1 MAHLLEVIACSVAD
15 AVAAEVGGAHRI
27 EIVRDLELGGLTPSV
42 DLVRQ
47 IRAAVSIPL
56 RVMLRENPG
65 FEIGTDVELDKL
77 RRAAIEFAEIG
88 SGGFVLGFLRGGKL
102 DLTSADAILSA
113 APGLKATFHR
123 AFEQVADRAHA
134 IQVIKAS
141 GRFDRILASG
151 SGATLQEYGRQ
162 AAPEIT
168 IVAGGA
174 LDAEVIRHLVE
185 TTEIREFHV
194 GRAARGRGSIAEP
207 VDAERVRQ
215 LVALLG

>member
-1 MAHLLEVIACSVAD
+1 MARFLEVIACSVAD
-15 AVAAEVGGAHRI
+15 AVAAEAGGAHRL
-27 EIVRDLELGGLTPSV
+27 EIVCDLELGGLTPPV

-65 FEIGTDVELDKL
+65 FEIGGDAELGKL

-102 DLTSADAILSA
+102 DLTTAEAILSA

-134 IQVIKAS
+134 IQAIKAS
-141 GRFDRILASG
+141 GRFDRILTSG
-151 SGATLQEYGRQ
+151 SGATLQQYARQ
-162 AAPEIT
+162 ATPEIT
-168 IVAGGA
+168 MW
-174 LDAEVIRHLVE
+174 
-185 TTEIREFHV
+185 
-194 GRAARGRGSIAEP
+194 RAAGSTTK
-207 VDAERVRQ
+207 
-215 LVALLG
+215 